1 MSMSEKIEWKDVT
14 DHDKLMD
21 YIKQRIGMENLYD

>member
-1 MSMSEKIEWKDVT
+1 MYMFEKIEWKDVT

-21 YIKQRIGMENLYD
+21 YIKQRYWHGKFV